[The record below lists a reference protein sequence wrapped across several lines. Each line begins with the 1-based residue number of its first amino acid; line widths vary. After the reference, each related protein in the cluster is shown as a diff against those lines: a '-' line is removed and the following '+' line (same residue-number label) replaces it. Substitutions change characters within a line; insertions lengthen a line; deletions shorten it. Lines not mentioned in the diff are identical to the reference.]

1 MLRYIFLALLLPFG
15 LACSSLSKEEC
26 AQGDWY
32 NIGLRDGQ
40 NGHSP
45 NRIADHAKACSEYGT
60 RPDNTVYNKGH
71 AEGLKTYCTP
81 ENGYQVGLRGQ
92 TYYQV
97 CPANLSGSFQ
107 KKYRLGY
114 RIYELKRDISNLD
127 HDLQNLYAK
136 IADPKTPGYERGV
149 ATGQI
154 GTLTYQKASK
164 ERELGS
170 IETQAAM
177 DQGTINEP
185 GYPAGNMGAPMGTP
199 IQASNAGGDGPLAFL
214 FDAYKPTAAMEE
226 WIFEMTAT
234 RTDGSK
240 LPKRKYTI
248 RLKANKNSD
257 SIVNTHKLEMAN
269 SVGKFKTLEAVD
281 PGNIGDAI
289 QAYYKQNPGEDWVAW
304 LGGVWEGRMKKNG
317 AMTWN
322 GNPGTNGS
330 TLEGSGLKLQVVS
343 NCVWQGRQGYRVKIS
358 GTGDEIDKCQI
369 SEQYFPTW
377 SLVKKPTLEVEAKLV
392 KYDRK

>member
-1 MLRYIFLALLLPFG
+1 MFRYLFLMSLLPFG
-15 LACSSLSKEEC
+15 LACSTLSKEEC

-40 NGHSP
+40 NGHTP
-45 NRIADHAKACSEYGT
+45 NRIAEHSKACAEYGA
-60 RPDNTVYNKGH
+60 RPDSGVYNKGH

-81 ENGYQVGLRGQ
+81 ENGYQVGMRGQ
-92 TYYQV
+92 TYHQV
-97 CPANLSGSFQ
+97 CPANLSGAFQ
-107 KKYRLGY
+107 KKYRIGY
-114 RIYELKRDISNLD
+114 RIYELKRDINQID
-127 HDLQNLYAK
+127 HDLKNLNAK

-149 ATGQI
+149 AVGQI
-154 GTLTYQKASK
+154 GTFIYQKAAK
-164 ERELGS
+164 ERELGGLEMQGA
-170 IETQAAM
+170 I
-177 DQGTINEP
+177 DQGSVNEP

-199 IQASNAGGDGPLAFL
+199 VQASNAGGDGPIAFL
-214 FDAYKPTAAMEE
+214 FDAYKPTAQVEE

-257 SIVNTHKLEMAN
+257 SIVNTHKLEVAN

-281 PGNIGDAI
+281 PANIGEAI
-289 QAYYKQNPGEDWVAW
+289 QAYYKQNPSEDWVAW

-317 AMTWN
+317 NMTWN
-322 GNPGTNGS
+322 GMPGANGS
-330 TLEGSGLKLQVVS
+330 TLEGSGMKLQVVS
-343 NCVWQGRQGYRVKIS
+343 NCVWQGRQGYRVKVS

-369 SEQYFPTW
+369 SDQYFPTW
-377 SLVKKPTLEVEAKLV
+377 ALVKKPTLEVEAKLV
-392 KYDRK
+392 KYERK